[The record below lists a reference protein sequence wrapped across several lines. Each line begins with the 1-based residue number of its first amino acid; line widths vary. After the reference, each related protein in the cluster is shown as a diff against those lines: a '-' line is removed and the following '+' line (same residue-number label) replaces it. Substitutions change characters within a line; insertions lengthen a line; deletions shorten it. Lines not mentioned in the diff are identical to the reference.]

1 MPFVEFDAKKKIE
14 ELCASDPEFKAI
26 HEKNK
31 QEYKMI
37 SEIIALRKKQKH
49 PLLKK
54 QEKI

>member
-37 SEIIALRKKQKH
+37 SEIIALRKNKNT
-49 PLLKK
+49 PY
-54 QEKI
+54 